1 MSNYVAIFIL
11 QYLVSGP
18 LRAPGSQPET
28 RLLPRT
34 TWLPFIF
41 PGTRAHAGILI
52 AIVAAGLVWML
63 LQKMPLGYE
72 LIVTGF
78 NPMAARYAGIDVGR
92 RLVLAAFF
100 AGGLGGLAGLVEVL
114 GSQHRLMDG
123 ISGGVGFVGI
133 IVALLARLN
142 PLAVIPTAL
151 LYGGMSVG
159 ADAMQR
165 RASIPSSITFI
176 LQSLAVLLVLA
187 VDALRYYRINFSAL
201 AAAHTAR
208 RCRTG
213 AAMTGNQFVISA
225 FVVTWLSA
233 SLRLAGPV
241 LLAALGET
249 FAEQSGVLNVGIE
262 GTMLLGALASFLAS
276 YYTGMIWVSLLIA
289 VLAGIV
295 VNLFLAWMYVTVR
308 ASQVVAG
315 LVFNVLALGIAST
328 VYRMASA
335 IPRCRKAFRCS
346 SRCTFHFLATIP
358 GIGPVLFGQTILFY
372 LTLVLAFVSH
382 FVLFRTNFGLAL
394 RASGENPAAA
404 DSAGISVPR
413 MRYAGTLISG
423 AAAGV
428 AGGYLVLAQV
438 GLFRETIVSGQGFIA
453 LGIVIFGRWNPLKAT
468 LAAMV
473 FGACDALQLSLQ
485 IFGTRV
491 PPQLLLA
498 LPYVVT
504 ILAISGLFGGKAVQP
519 AALMTPYVK
528 D

>member
-1 MSNYVAIFIL
+1 
-11 QYLVSGP
+11 
-18 LRAPGSQPET
+18 
-28 RLLPRT
+28 
-34 TWLPFIF
+34 
-41 PGTRAHAGILI
+41 
-52 AIVAAGLVWML
+52 
-63 LQKMPLGYE
+63 
-72 LIVTGF
+72 
-78 NPMAARYAGIDVGR
+78 
-92 RLVLAAFF
+92 
-100 AGGLGGLAGLVEVL
+100 
-114 GSQHRLMDG
+114 
-123 ISGGVGFVGI
+123 
-133 IVALLARLN
+133 
-142 PLAVIPTAL
+142 
-151 LYGGMSVG
+151 
-159 ADAMQR
+159 
-165 RASIPSSITFI
+165 
-176 LQSLAVLLVLA
+176 
-187 VDALRYYRINFSAL
+187 
-201 AAAHTAR
+201 
-208 RCRTG
+208 
-213 AAMTGNQFVISA
+213 MTGNQFVVSA

-262 GTMLLGALASFLAS
+262 GTILLGALASFLAS
-276 YYTGMIWVSLLIA
+276 YYTGMIWVSLVIA

-328 VYRMASA
+328 VYRMALGNSA
-335 IPRCRKAFRCS
+335 VPESIPMFQPLHIPFLS
-346 SRCTFHFLATIP
+346 TFP

-372 LTLVLAFVSH
+372 LTLVLAVVSH

-423 AAAGV
+423 AAAGM

-468 LAAMV
+468 VAAMV
-473 FGACDALQLSLQ
+473 FGSCDALQLSLQ

-498 LPYVVT
+498 LPYIVT
-504 ILAISGLFGGKAVQP
+504 IFAVSGLFGGKAVQP

-528 D
+528 E

>member
-1 MSNYVAIFIL
+1 MT
-11 QYLVSGP
+11 SG
-18 LRAPGSQPET
+18 
-28 RLLPRT
+28 
-34 TWLPFIF
+34 
-41 PGTRAHAGILI
+41 
-52 AIVAAGLVWML
+52 
-63 LQKMPLGYE
+63 
-72 LIVTGF
+72 
-78 NPMAARYAGIDVGR
+78 
-92 RLVLAAFF
+92 
-100 AGGLGGLAGLVEVL
+100 
-114 GSQHRLMDG
+114 
-123 ISGGVGFVGI
+123 
-133 IVALLARLN
+133 
-142 PLAVIPTAL
+142 
-151 LYGGMSVG
+151 
-159 ADAMQR
+159 
-165 RASIPSSITFI
+165 
-176 LQSLAVLLVLA
+176 
-187 VDALRYYRINFSAL
+187 
-201 AAAHTAR
+201 
-208 RCRTG
+208 
-213 AAMTGNQFVISA
+213 QFVISA

-276 YYTGMIWVSLLIA
+276 YYTGMIWISVAVA
-289 VLAGIV
+289 VLAGIA

-328 VYRMASA
+328 VYRMALGNSA
-335 IPRCRKAFRCS
+335 LPESITMFQPLHIPFLS
-346 SRCTFHFLATIP
+346 SIRL
-358 GIGPVLFGQTILFY
+358 IGPVLFGQTILFY
-372 LTLVLAFVSH
+372 LTLVLAVVSH

-394 RASGENPAAA
+394 RASEENPAAA

-413 MRYAGTLISG
+413 MRYAGTVISG
-423 AAAGV
+423 AAAGM

-468 LAAMV
+468 IAAIV

-485 IFGTRV
+485 IFGTRI

-498 LPYVVT
+498 LPYIVT

-519 AALMTPYVK
+519 AALMRPYVK